1 MRPQPPA
8 MAPLSLLPSPLV
20 CSGLGVFLSLTPSV
34 SFSLPPPSGFPFPH
48 SLTMSWFIDWPLSAG
63 SPVFSVLVSVFL
75 CLCWSQSPAPS
86 PQCPWS
92 PLSPALYLFRLSV
105 SLRISLSPSCS
116 HSNFSSLGLSP
127 SDRLLSFVSFLGC
140 LLFTHS
146 QTLPHPAPPIP
157 PPSLP
162 LTWVFL
168 PLLPPVL
175 RATQRLCTPGPATV
189 SGWGLPPL

>member
-1 MRPQPPA
+1 MGQEGPSPWMRPQPQRWLPVTPPFPFGLLGA
-8 MAPLSLLPSPLV
+8 RGLSVLDSIRL
-20 CSGLGVFLSLTPSV
+20 FLSPPTFWFSV
-34 SFSLPPPSGFPFPH
+34 PH

-63 SPVFSVLVSVFL
+63 PPVFSILVSVFL
-75 CLCWSQSPAPS
+75 CLCWSGSLAPS

-92 PLSPALYLFRLSV
+92 PLSPAVYLFRLSV

-116 HSNFSSLGLSP
+116 HSNFPSLGLSL

-157 PPSLP
+157 PP
-162 LTWVFL
+162 
-168 PLLPPVL
+168 
-175 RATQRLCTPGPATV
+175 LCPSPGSFSPF
-189 SGWGLPPL
+189 SHLS

>member
-1 MRPQPPA
+1 MGSGGPGGAPA
-8 MAPLSLLPSPLV
+8 PSDGSPSLLPSPLV

-63 SPVFSVLVSVFL
+63 PPVFSILVSVFL
-75 CLCWSQSPAPS
+75 CLCWSGSLAPS

-92 PLSPALYLFRLSV
+92 PLSPAVYLFRLSV

-116 HSNFSSLGLSP
+116 HSNFPSLGLSL

-157 PPSLP
+157 PP
-162 LTWVFL
+162 
-168 PLLPPVL
+168 
-175 RATQRLCTPGPATV
+175 LCPSPGSFSPF
-189 SGWGLPPL
+189 SHLS